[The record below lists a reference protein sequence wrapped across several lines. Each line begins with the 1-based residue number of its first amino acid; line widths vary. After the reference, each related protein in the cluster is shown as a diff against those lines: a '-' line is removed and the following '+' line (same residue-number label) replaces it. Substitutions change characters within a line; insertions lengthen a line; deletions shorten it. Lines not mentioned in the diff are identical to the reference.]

1 MIGHDIE
8 EQLATVWKALEA
20 YQDACLIPPSDH
32 EEDSNEIWDDLC
44 LAMAVIRERLDL
56 PSETAPAFESG
67 PDINRGAQ
75 TLETIEDIK
84 RAVDRGHDVRC
95 NGGSYRV
102 LKDSIGQYL
111 IQFLPER
118 DNYVGLH
125 GRAGTK
131 YADHLNG
138 QQFYIKVQA

>member
-1 MIGHDIE
+1 MTVHNLHDIE
-8 EQLATVWKALEA
+8 EQLAVVWKALED
-20 YQDACLIPPSDH
+20 YQDRVLIPPFDG
-32 EEDSNEIWDDLC
+32 ELTNETWDDIC
-44 LAMAVIRERLDL
+44 LAMAVIRERLEL
-56 PSETAPAFESG
+56 PDETEPALPPVAPE
-67 PDINRGAQ
+67 RV
-75 TLETIEDIK
+75 TLETIAEIK
-84 RAVDRGHDVRC
+84 AAVDAGKDVRC

-118 DNYVGLH
+118 DNYTGLH

-138 QQFYIKVQA
+138 QQFYIA